1 MIMFKKKSLLGVLC
15 LLVVAFLI
23 CAASTFVAAEQVE
36 INGTVYASEWDANDN
51 ATSVVI
57 FTEEG
62 EEIAVSNSGKGLELL
77 KLEDSNRYDCQRRKR
92 AENHKYIRLYR
103 SGIRSTG
110 SMRAEVT
117 RTV

>member
-51 ATSVVI
+51 ATAVVI

-62 EEIAVSNSGKGLELL
+62 EEIAVSNSGKGQELL
-77 KLEDSNRYDCQRRKR
+77 KLEDKNVTATGTIASDENERKT
-92 AENHKYIRLYR
+92 ISI
-103 SGIRSTG
+103 SGY
-110 SMRAEVT
+110 
-117 RTV
+117 TVQE